1 MSRSGYTDDYDGDCE
16 DGLALFRGRVANA
29 IKGERGQAFLRE
41 LVAALDA
48 MPVKE
53 LAADV
58 LVADGQCC
66 AIGAVAIA
74 RGYDPATLP
83 THDAICDDA
92 EPLANI
98 MGISETLTRE
108 IMFWNDD
115 DDRYR
120 SAVTDATRWTRMRR
134 WAVENLRRAKA

>member
-1 MSRSGYTDDYDGDCE
+1 MSRSGYNEYDDGD
-16 DGLALFRGRVANA
+16 DNAITLYRGRVGNA

-115 DDRYR
+115 DRYR

>member
-1 MSRSGYTDDYDGDCE
+1 VSRSGYNEYDDGD
-16 DGLALFRGRVANA
+16 DNAITLYRGRVGNA

-115 DDRYR
+115 DRYR